1 MDLVLRNAVRQRA
14 QLRCEYCRLPELFSF
29 VQPFQVEHI
38 VARKHR
44 GPSVLSNL
52 ALACDRCNLWKGAD
66 LTSLDPITR
75 KIVRLFHPRRMKWSK
90 HFRWDGPVLVG
101 RSPVGRTTV
110 ALLQMNHE
118 DRIQLRQALLD
129 EGLFP
134 PE

>member
-1 MDLVLRNAVRQRA
+1 
-14 QLRCEYCRLPELFSF
+14 
-29 VQPFQVEHI
+29 
-38 VARKHR
+38 
-44 GPSVLSNL
+44 
-52 ALACDRCNLWKGAD
+52 